1 MPHHLLTTLLD
12 LDEIAKKN
20 QTGPLACHWCNN
32 QDNIIN
38 KHKLDMTP
46 SRKKLIAE
54 CYATNPTDVD
64 TILKKIRSYHN
75 QVKAIELYFLKNHD
89 INIVLEEDAIDL
101 IIHHVMH
108 GRIQLKDVYKKL
120 STDFEHGLKLVRDKT
135 GRNRFFI
142 TRDALNSPEKYVG
155 DLINA
160 HAQSL
165 VEKS

>member
-1 MPHHLLTTLLD
+1 M
-12 LDEIAKKN
+12 
-20 QTGPLACHWCNN
+20 
-32 QDNIIN
+32 
-38 KHKLDMTP
+38 DMTP

-54 CYATNPTDVD
+54 CYATHPTDIGN
-64 TILKKIRSYHN
+64 ILKKIKSYHN

-101 IIHHVMH
+101 IIHKVLH
-108 GRIQLKDVYKKL
+108 GHIQLKDVYKKL
-120 STDFEHGLKLVRDKT
+120 SSDFEHGLKLVRDKT

-142 TRDALNSPEKYVG
+142 TREALNSPEKYVG

-160 HAQSL
+160 HGSSL